1 MPQLIKLL
9 LFPFGKVLAFLLS
22 KLVERFYLGKL
33 SSIVILPLLL
43 CYSQTAISQR
53 KNIKFDQLDINDG
66 LSQNNVLCVLQDSRG
81 FMWFGTRDGLNRY
94 DGYKFTLYRNK
105 EADNSS
111 ISGNFISAIAEDKEG
126 NIWVATGKNGLNCF
140 NLSTEKFTRY
150 TREGKNQFAIS
161 SNQLQSVT
169 IDSDG
174 NIWIGTADAGMDML
188 NTATGTRIHYSGNKN
203 DSTSLS
209 ENNVINIY
217 EDSKKNIW
225 VAVYGGGLNLL
236 NKKSNTI
243 TRYRHQNSNRSSIS
257 SDKVYSIF
265 EDSQNRLWIGTHG
278 GGLNLFNPLT
288 GTFRRF
294 EYDASKPNGLPA
306 NELYAIGED
315 DEHNLWIGT
324 ENAGLSIFN
333 PHTELFNN
341 YLHDEMDNSS
351 LANNSIYTAYK
362 DRKGNMWVGTFAGGV
377 NLFNKDYNEFIHYKH
392 TSSANS
398 LSHNNV
404 LSITEDRQKKIWI
417 GTDGGGLDL
426 FDPVTKNFTH
436 YKHKEGNKNSIC
448 GNYVLSV
455 CADSKGNLWIG
466 TWGGGVTVYNPK
478 KNSWKH
484 FKNIPEDP
492 LSLSSNNAWV
502 INEDHEKKIWIGT
515 HGGGLNLYNPGTDNF
530 QHYDAG
536 GNFPANSINNNT
548 VRALVEDEAGNLWI
562 GTDNGLNCFNKK
574 TRTFSF
580 YVHEDNKNSISNNS
594 ILSFYHDKKDN
605 LWIGTMMGLNYF
617 NTKTKQFV
625 TYTTENGLA
634 NNAVFGITEDENYNL
649 WVSSNRGLSRINLLT
664 KKVKNY
670 DPADGL
676 QSYEFKDHA
685 FCKASSGKMYFG
697 GINGFNEFE
706 PALIKENDFD
716 PPIVIT
722 AFQVFN
728 KEMQVAGD
736 SNTNSPLKRAIS
748 ETNELIIPYSSSVI
762 SFEFASLNYTSAE
775 KKKYAY
781 RLEGFDNSWN
791 IIGNERKATYTR
803 LDPGEYTFA
812 VRGVN
817 NEGNWSEQVKKLN
830 LVVVPPFWLTG
841 WFKFLII
848 FLAIVTIA
856 VFFRIRTHSIRSQK
870 EKLEKQ
876 VQERTEALAY
886 SMEEEKKSRE
896 EAEKANR
903 AKSIFLATM
912 SHEIRTPMN
921 GIIGMS
927 SLLAHTSL
935 TSEQR
940 NYAETIQSCG
950 EGLLTVIND
959 ILDFSKI
966 ESGKMELEEKDFEL
980 RTCIEEVLDIF
991 ANKAAQAGLDLI
1003 YQIDY
1008 NVPEQIIGDSVR
1020 LRQVLI
1026 NLVSNAIKFTQQG
1039 EVFLKVFQVQAS
1051 ADGSTELCFEV
1062 RDTGIGIAPE
1072 KLKRLFK
1079 AFSQVD
1085 SSTTRKYGGT
1095 GLGLVICEKLIALM
1109 GGSITVSSETGKGS
1123 VFAFTMRTRAGT
1135 KAAHNYVI
1143 GSMTN
1148 LEQKRVLIVDDNFTN
1163 RTILRVQLEYWKMIP
1178 VLACSGAEAIEVI
1191 KKHAT
1196 FDLVIT
1202 DMHMPEMDGIGLAER
1217 IKKLHPSIPILLLSS
1232 LGNEVDKNQTHLFSA
1247 VLAKPVKQ
1255 NILCNYILNNFQQN
1269 VAGKP
1274 DAKPESAPLP
1284 ANLAA
1289 RYPMNILIAEDNPVN
1304 QQLALIVLTKL
1315 GYNPAV
1321 AENGQEAVN
1330 KMQDQGFDII
1340 LMDVQMPELDGFEA
1354 TKIIRRQSYV
1364 QPVII
1369 AMTANAM
1376 QGDRDDCI
1384 NAGMDDYISK
1394 PVKPEEIAEMLA
1406 KWAEK
1411 NNIIL
1416 KAS

>member
-1 MPQLIKLL
+1 MPQLINLL
-9 LFPFGKVLAFLLS
+9 LFPFGKVMAFVLRI
-22 KLVERFYLGKL
+22 LVERFYLGKISCIIL
-33 SSIVILPLLL
+33 LPLLL
-43 CYSQTAISQR
+43 FQSQTAFTQR
-53 KNIKFDQLDINDG
+53 KNLKFDQLDINDG

-81 FMWFGTRDGLNRY
+81 FMWFGTRDGLNKY

-105 EADNSS
+105 ETDKSS

-140 NLSTEKFTRY
+140 NRSTEKFTRY
-150 TREGKNQFAIS
+150 SREGKNQFYIS

-169 IDSDG
+169 IDSGG
-174 NIWIGTADAGMDML
+174 NVWIGTADAGMDML
-188 NTATGTRIHYSGNKN
+188 NTATGTRIHYSSNKN

-209 ENNVINIY
+209 ENNIINIY
-217 EDSKKNIW
+217 EDSRKNIW

-236 NKKSNTI
+236 NRKSNTF
-243 TRYRHQNSNRSSIS
+243 TRFRHNKSNRTSIS

-265 EDSQNRLWIGTHG
+265 EDSQKRLWIGTHG
-278 GGLNLFNPLT
+278 GGLNLFNPKT

-294 EYDASKPNGLPA
+294 EYDARKPNSLPA

-315 DEHNLWIGT
+315 DEHHLWIGT

-333 PHTELFNN
+333 PQTEVFNN

-362 DRKGNMWVGTFAGGV
+362 DHKGNMWIGTFAGGV
-377 NLFNKDYNEFIHYKH
+377 NLFNKDYNEFTHYKH
-392 TSSANS
+392 SSSVNS
-398 LSHNNV
+398 LSQNNV
-404 LSITEDRQKKIWI
+404 LSITEDAQKKIWI

-426 FDPVTKNFTH
+426 FDPGTKNFTH
-436 YKHKEGNKNSIC
+436 YRHEEGNEKSVC
-448 GNYVLSV
+448 GNYVLNV

-466 TWGGGVTVYNPK
+466 TWGDGVTVFNPK
-478 KNSWKH
+478 KNTWKH
-484 FKNIPEDP
+484 FKNNPDDRF
-492 LSLSSNNAWV
+492 SLSSNNAWV
-502 INEDHEKKIWIGT
+502 IYEDNEKKIWIGT
-515 HGGGLNLYNPGTDNF
+515 HGGGLNLYNPGSENF
-530 QHYDAG
+530 LHYYAE
-536 GNFPANSINNNT
+536 GNLSGNSINNNT
-548 VRALVEDEAGNLWI
+548 IRALVEDQEGNLWI
-562 GTDNGLNCFNKK
+562 GTDDGLNCLNKK
-574 TRTFSF
+574 TKTFSF
-580 YVHEDNKNSISNNS
+580 YVHEDKKNSISNNS
-594 ILSFYHDKKDN
+594 ILSFYNDKKDN
-605 LWIGTMMGLNYF
+605 LWISTMMGLNYF
-617 NTKTKQFV
+617 DTKTKQF
-625 TYTTENGLA
+625 TIYTTENGLT
-634 NNAVFGITEDENYNL
+634 NNAVFGIIEDENYNL
-649 WVSSNRGLSRINLLT
+649 WVSSNRGLSRFNLLSN
-664 KKVKNY
+664 KVKNY

-676 QSYEFKDHA
+676 QSYEFNDHA
-685 FCKASSGKMYFG
+685 FCKTSSGRLYFG

-706 PALIKENDFD
+706 PAHIKENDFD

-722 AFQVFN
+722 AFQIFN
-728 KEMQVAGD
+728 KEMPVAGD
-736 SNTNSPLKRAIS
+736 SNTISPLKQTIS
-748 ETNELIIPYSSSVI
+748 ETNEIVIPYSSSVI
-762 SFEFASLNYTSAE
+762 SFEFASLNYTSPE

-781 RLEGFDNSWN
+781 RLEGFDNTWN

-817 NEGNWSEQVKKLN
+817 NEGKWSEQVKKLR
-830 LVVVPPFWLTG
+830 LIVVPPFWLTA
-841 WFKFLII
+841 WFKLLIALLVI
-848 FLAIVTIA
+848 AAIIG
-856 VFFRIRTHSIRSQK
+856 FFRIRTHSIIAQK

-886 SMEEEKKSRE
+886 SIEEEKKSRE

-980 RTCIEEVLDIF
+980 RTCIEEVLDVF

-1008 NVPEQIIGDSVR
+1008 NVPDQIIGDSVR

-1039 EVFLKVFQVQAS
+1039 EVFLKVFQVQANT
-1051 ADGSTELCFEV
+1051 DGSTELCFEV
-1062 RDTGIGIAPE
+1062 RDSGIGIAPE

-1123 VFAFTMRTRAGT
+1123 VFTFTIRTRAGT
-1135 KAAHNYVI
+1135 KAAHNYII
-1143 GSMTN
+1143 GSMTS

-1163 RTILRVQLEYWKMIP
+1163 RTILRVQLEHWKMIP
-1178 VLACSGAEAIEVI
+1178 LLACSGAEALEVI
-1191 KKHAT
+1191 KNHPS

-1202 DMHMPEMDGIGLAER
+1202 DMHMPEMDGIGLAES
-1217 IKKLHPSIPILLLSS
+1217 IKRSYPTLPIILLSS
-1232 LGNEVDKNQTHLFSA
+1232 LGNEVDKNNTHLFSA

-1255 NILCNYILNNFQQN
+1255 NILCNYILNNFRQN
-1269 VAGKP
+1269 VSGKSET
-1274 DAKPESAPLP
+1274 KPESAQLP

-1315 GYNPAV
+1315 GYNPGI

-1330 KMQDQGFDII
+1330 KMQEQSFDII

-1354 TKIIRRQSYV
+1354 TKIIRKKSYV

-1376 QGDRDDCI
+1376 QGDRDDCL

-1411 NNIIL
+1411 NKIIL

>member
-1 MPQLIKLL
+1 MPQLINQ
-9 LFPFGKVLAFLLS
+9 LFYPFGKVLAFLLR
-22 KLVERFYLGKL
+22 KLVERLYLGKL
-33 SSIVILPLLL
+33 SAVIIGTLLL
-43 CYSQTAISQR
+43 FHSPTAISQR

-105 EADNSS
+105 ETDNSS

-140 NLSTEKFTRY
+140 NRSTEKFTRY

-174 NIWIGTADAGMDML
+174 NIWIGTADAGMDRL
-188 NTATGTRIHYSGNKN
+188 NTATGTRIHYSSNKN

-236 NKKSNTI
+236 NKKSNTF
-243 TRYRHQNSNRSSIS
+243 TRYRHQNSNRTSIS

-265 EDSQNRLWIGTHG
+265 EDSRNRLWIGTHG

-294 EYDASKPNGLPA
+294 EYDASNPNGLPS

-333 PHTELFNN
+333 LHTEVFNN

-377 NLFNKDYNEFIHYKH
+377 NLFNKDYNEFNHYKH
-392 TSSANS
+392 TSSPNS
-398 LSHNNV
+398 LSQNNV

-436 YKHKEGNKNSIC
+436 FKHEEGNKKSIC
-448 GNYVLSV
+448 GNYVLNV

-466 TWGGGVTVYNPK
+466 TWGDGVTVYNPK

-484 FKNIPEDP
+484 FKNNPEDP
-492 LSLSSNNAWV
+492 FSLSSNNAWV
-502 INEDHEKKIWIGT
+502 IYEDQEKKIWIGT

-548 VRALVEDEAGNLWI
+548 VRALVEDQAGNLWI
-562 GTDNGLNCFNKK
+562 GTDNGLNCLNKK
-574 TRTFSF
+574 TGTFSF

-594 ILSFYHDKKDN
+594 ILSFCQDKKDN

-617 NTKTKQFV
+617 NTKTKQFI

-676 QSYEFKDHA
+676 QSFEFKDHA

-716 PPIVIT
+716 PPMVIT

-728 KEMQVAGD
+728 KEMQVASD
-736 SNTNSPLKRAIS
+736 SNTNSPLKYAIS

-762 SFEFASLNYTSAE
+762 SFEFASLNYTSSE

-781 RLEGFDNSWN
+781 RLEGFDNNWN

-803 LDPGEYTFA
+803 LDPGEYTFV

-817 NEGNWSEQVKKLN
+817 NEGNWSEQVKKLK

-841 WFKFLII
+841 WFKFLIT

-1008 NVPEQIIGDSVR
+1008 NVPDQIIGDSVR

-1191 KKHAT
+1191 KKHPT

-1269 VAGKP
+1269 VAAKP
-1274 DAKPESAPLP
+1274 DPKPESAPLP

-1289 RYPMNILIAEDNPVN
+1289 RYPLNILIAEDNPVN

-1354 TKIIRRQSYV
+1354 TKIIRKQSYV

-1394 PVKPEEIAEMLA
+1394 PVKPEEIAGMLA